1 MSTFRRWK
9 EERIG
14 HYIYLEQLKTTQ
26 NLSNEVRLNGAR
38 AEGRDGRSDLFLQ
51 VRPDS
56 ARDRGPSAKKED
68 GGLPWIIV
76 RLAIL
81 AAGAAAWFWLYHG
94 QLGVHR

>member
-1 MSTFRRWK
+1 MSTFRRLK

-14 HYIYLEQLKTTQ
+14 HYIYLEQLKTTE
-26 NLSNEVRLNGAR
+26 NLSNVVSSNAR
-38 AEGRDGRSDLFLQ
+38 SEGPNGRSDLFRQ

-56 ARDRGPSAKKED
+56 VRDRGTPAKKEN

-81 AAGAAAWFWLYHG
+81 ATGAAAWFWLYHG
-94 QLGVHR
+94 QIGVHR

>member
-26 NLSNEVRLNGAR
+26 NLSNEVRLNG
-38 AEGRDGRSDLFLQ
+38 GRDGRSDHFLQ

-56 ARDRGPSAKKED
+56 VRNRRIPNKRENGD
-68 GGLPWIIV
+68 LPWIVV

-81 AAGAAAWFWLYHG
+81 ATGAAAWFWLYHG